1 MGNRDKNQKRYDDT
15 HCIRISLKL
24 NVETDKDIL
33 DNINMDQKQKS
44 IKELIRKGLKSSK

>member
-1 MGNRDKNQKRYDDT
+1 MGNRDENQKRYDDT

-24 NVETDKDIL
+24 NCETDKDIL
-33 DNINMDQKQKS
+33 DKINMDQKQKS